1 MCVEASVSPQ
11 LSADLV
17 AASQEKR
24 RMMPRSSGVHA
35 SLLPGVGRL
44 VPILP
49 FEVFRAPRREVLPKL
64 AKQRYI
70 GNRPATEERA
80 AAPNVKAD

>member
-1 MCVEASVSPQ
+1 
-11 LSADLV
+11 
-17 AASQEKR
+17 
-24 RMMPRSSGVHA
+24 MMPRSSGVHA

-49 FEVFRAPRREVLPKL
+49 FEVFRAGLCAPRREVLPKL
-64 AKQRYI
+64 AKQRHI